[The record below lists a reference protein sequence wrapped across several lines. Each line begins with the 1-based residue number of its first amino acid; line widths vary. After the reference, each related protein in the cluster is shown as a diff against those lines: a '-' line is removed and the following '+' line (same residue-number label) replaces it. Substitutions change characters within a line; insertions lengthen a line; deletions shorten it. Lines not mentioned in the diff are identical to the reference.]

1 MQGSRGL
8 RAQQPEWPRDGK
20 KAEGGRGTEF
30 VCAVLGLA
38 SLPTWGPL
46 RLWHPFPIT
55 ARASSSPFSAL
66 KQMVLKRKRLLLPAG
81 KKFRFELFPEAIF

>member
-1 MQGSRGL
+1 MAVMASLAVDAGVQGL

-55 ARASSSPFSAL
+55 ARASSSPFSAEANGP
-66 KQMVLKRKRLLLPAG
+66 QE
-81 KKFRFELFPEAIF
+81 KKALASCR